1 LNSLQLKGDFIAFN
15 SIYIKFTLLV
25 AGLKKKLRSI
35 FGAYILKE
43 WKSVEKEDIVY
54 VDDIM
59 LPEVLNIQAEAF
71 DSENQENLI
80 RYAKKLRKI
89 FYVIKSQDKI
99 AGYCTYY
106 LDLEL
111 TFKGLRKKSVI
122 YSIATDNQF
131 RGKGYARKLLE
142 ESIKEMKINGIYS
155 ILLYVNVKNT
165 PAINLYEKM
174 GFQIINKKKDI
185 CGQSEKCYL
194 MELKLA

>member
-1 LNSLQLKGDFIAFN
+1 MKFVSSLEGFK
-15 SIYIKFTLLV
+15 KLLRNTIG
-25 AGLKKKLRSI
+25 AHLLKK
-35 FGAYILKE
+35 
-43 WKSVEKEDIVY
+43 WKSIEKEDIVS
-54 VDDIM
+54 VDDTM
-59 LPEVLNIQAEAF
+59 LPEIRRIQAEAF

-99 AGYCTYY
+99 AGYCAYY
-106 LDLEL
+106 LNPEIS
-111 TFKGLRKKSVI
+111 FKGLRKNSVI
-122 YSIATDNQF
+122 YSVATDNQF

-142 ESIKEMKINGIYS
+142 ETIREMKLNGIHS

-165 PAINLYEKM
+165 PAVNLYEKM
-174 GFQIINKKKDI
+174 GFQIINKTKDV